1 MKRTIAFLILFQAA
15 TAWSQGTDLAICHRP
30 QVCPPISANDIDQT
44 VTKQGNT
51 FNGPSQ
57 LVQLLANG
65 KLPALDGS
73 NLFNISGG
81 GSSTGTPN
89 TVTFYD
95 GSGNISS
102 SPNLTFDGTTIGAS
116 VYSAL
121 PGNNPVTY
129 RSNDTTGNNNGDVLI
144 KGGDTAQGGQA
155 ANVTIWAGDTD
166 PTNTHGGNGP
176 SGDVTIRG
184 GSDKTSDHARI
195 ILTGARQLAPG
206 HAGDIFLKAGDLN
219 GGGSPHQ
226 HGDVNIESGIGGDIK
241 LDAGTDGRVLIPQP
255 AITIN
260 SVPYIFPSSQGNDQ
274 EVILNDGSGNLHW
287 GQPLGNSSANQILF
301 NNGAILTGSD
311 NLTFDGTNLT
321 LVGNLAE
328 INTVPYVWTTS
339 QGNLGDVL
347 TNDGTGSL
355 MWAPPYNTAGGTSGQ
370 VLYNSGG
377 VETSNGNLLFDG
389 TTLTPQV
396 LSVAGNIS
404 SINTVPYVFPNTQ
417 GAQNTVLQN
426 DGAGNLTWTSTDTF
440 AVSTFSV
447 TPQWH
452 RYSFTSLDFI
462 IAQQANPYSSTQTY
476 ISPVSVPPGAIIH
489 GVKIKQSVRF
499 NVATTTYTIS
509 VGILG
514 NNQEFA
520 SAFEVTQATG
530 PDVFQISSDFDSI
543 NSDVPTPI
551 AIFADT
557 TDTIGNAASGQV
569 DVWLLISVPQEAAPQ

>member
-102 SPNLTFDGTTIGAS
+102 SPNLTFDGTTLGAS
-116 VYSAL
+116 VYSGFTPGASVTL
-121 PGNNPVTY
+121 RSIDVTGGTPGNI
-129 RSNDTTGNNNGDVLI
+129 LI
-144 KGGDTAQGGQA
+144 KGGDTSQGGQSS
-155 ANVTIWAGDTD
+155 NITIWAGDTD

-176 SGDVTIRG
+176 SGNLILRG
-184 GSDKTSDHARI
+184 GTNKTTGYAKIEILGASNLPGGTAGTINI
-195 ILTGARQLAPG
+195 IAADPG
-206 HAGDIFLKAGDLN
+206 TDPN
-219 GGGSPHQ
+219 VGGP
-226 HGDVNIESGIGGDIK
+226 VNIQ
-241 LDAGTDGRVLIPQP
+241 AGAGKTVNLNSDTSISN
-255 AITIN
+255 ITQVN
-260 SVPYIFPSSQGNDQ
+260 TVSYSWPSSQGNDQ
-274 EVILNDGSGNLHW
+274 EVLLNDGSGNLHW

-355 MWAPPYNTAGGTSGQ
+355 TWAPPYNTAGGTSGQ